1 MTEAAAAI
9 RNAVHCRDCAAL
21 ISPTAAACPQ
31 CGGRQMAGATYY
43 GAPAAG
49 RKNRVA
55 AILLAFF
62 LGGFGVH
69 KFYLGRI
76 AAGVLYLIFFWTLIP
91 TIVAFIEMIIYI
103 TMSDE
108 DFARKYG

>member
-21 ISPTAAACPQ
+21 ISPTASTCPQ
-31 CGGRQMAGATYY
+31 CGGRQIPGNSYY
-43 GAPAAG
+43 GTPVAG
-49 RKNRVA
+49 TKSRVA

-69 KFYLGRI
+69 KFYLGRV

-91 TIVAFIEMIIYI
+91 AIIAFVEMIIYI

-108 DFARKYG
+108 AFAHKYG